1 MSIRDKIDDFL
12 DNFVL
17 FIDVIWMFMKGIDSK
32 DDKYDSKDDKYVIID
47 IMKILSQVFGLL
59 GFVFFIFSLGL
70 YFVSLVVIFLKVIF
84 ECIDLKKMLKF
95 EILINDVILYELE
108 GLVERL
114 RVIVNF
120 IDGVDE

>member
-1 MSIRDKIDDFL
+1 MSIRDKFDDIL

-17 FIDVIWMFMKGIDSK
+17 FIDVIWMFMKGI
-32 DDKYDSKDDKYVIID
+32 DSKDDKYVIID

-84 ECIDLKKMLKF
+84 ECIDLKKMLEF
-95 EILINDVILYELE
+95 EILINDVILYELV

-114 RVIVNF
+114 RGIVNF